1 MSRQKKGS
9 VDLAASDI
17 HKLQHPSA
25 DTATPGKPSI
35 GAATKP
41 STPTPTSA
49 TRPTKSSASRGTP
62 TASSVKSSARPVVNT
77 TRSRPQSTLL
87 SSESPAI
94 THRPRASVG
103 SVTTSTKGNAGA
115 SIESKRGSEK
125 KSLSFDR
132 GSRSTSPIKPPS
144 RSTVKQST
152 PRSST
157 PAKRQSVTSKA
168 KAAPVQNSTRNG
180 QPTPTP
186 SAAETTK
193 QVRPGL
199 GTRKS
204 TMSVTIEQRLRDI
217 SIVHQ
222 MLRVAMADDGDD
234 DDEVKEQYGKEAD
247 ERLADLRARLE
258 EARTAEAQSSH
269 QEQPDT
275 ETSIKEDHAELPEVT
290 LPKSEAEDPDRS
302 SIQRSTEEGD
312 DVISEATR
320 KNPVAED
327 FDLSGISSSDQGD
340 FTRLQDANAS
350 LESRL
355 EYTQVTLQNKESEIS
370 RLSEVI
376 ATLQAESLEERSD
389 AEHEAHRCQG
399 TIDEL
404 RADLEITKQGKAS
417 AEHEVQQ
424 LRISKQRCLEES
436 HTDKEWFEK
445 QLQGHKDAEARAAK
459 AQSLTVSSL
468 RQELQES
475 HCSRDRETIHLQKA
489 VEALQTRIEE
499 MNEAKQGEIDTLKDS
514 FAAEHEDVVTKLQTE
529 RHDAV
534 ARSKYQ
540 LDEVRSTLGSVHAAN
555 AELRQAS
562 DETEERHREL
572 ISGLEIALKKSQ
584 AEAAQ
589 LSTEKAEALKQIQ
602 RLRDAEGTIGTA
614 LRSTEEDLKQ
624 KSEQIVSLLERVE
637 ASEGEYQSVSERYRE
652 VEEELA
658 RVNTE
663 CHLHEQRAADYLS
676 KLDRFQREES
686 ANEQAIEQLA
696 ERRLVVRS
704 LQQTVDALR
713 QEVHNKDTQLDTL
726 RAERDVTAQRT
737 DATKSSNASKL
748 EKLADQL
755 RTAQAMND
763 QKTTR
768 IRELE
773 SALKVTTAELVELQ
787 TERPSESS
795 DSEVPSRR
803 LSLRLSRWP
812 KTDSSSDGQSSGSY
826 DWAADLCA
834 KWTEPLDRNGRPV
847 PSHSNIDMSRL
858 LLMF

>member
-1 MSRQKKGS
+1 MSRQKTGS

-17 HKLQHPSA
+17 HRVQQPSA

-49 TRPTKSSASRGTP
+49 TRPTKSSASRSTP

-77 TRSRPQSTLL
+77 TRSRPQSALL
-87 SSESPAI
+87 SSASPAI

-103 SVTTSTKGNAGA
+103 SVATSTKGNAGA
-115 SIESKRGSEK
+115 SIESKRGSEN
-125 KSLSFDR
+125 KSLPFDR

-168 KAAPVQNSTRNG
+168 KPAPVQNSTRNG
-180 QPTPTP
+180 QPTPAP
-186 SAAETTK
+186 SAPETTK
-193 QVRPGL
+193 VRPGL

-222 MLRVAMADDGDD
+222 MLRVAMADDGDN

-258 EARTAEAQSSH
+258 EARTAEAQSNH
-269 QEQPDT
+269 EEQPDT
-275 ETSIKEDHAELPEVT
+275 ETSIQENHAELPEVT
-290 LPKSEAEDPDRS
+290 IPKSKAEDPDRS
-302 SIQRSTEEGD
+302 NIQRSTEEGD
-312 DVISEATR
+312 DVMSEATR

-327 FDLSGISSSDQGD
+327 FDLSGLSSSDQDD

-355 EYTQVTLQNKESEIS
+355 EHTQVTLRSKDSEIS

-376 ATLQAESLEERSD
+376 ATLQAQSLGERSD
-389 AEHEAHRCQG
+389 AEHEAHPCQG

-404 RADLEITKQGKAS
+404 RANLEVTKQGKAS

-424 LRISKQRCLEES
+424 LRISKQRWLEES
-436 HTDKEWFEK
+436 HTDKKWFEK

-475 HCSRDRETIHLQKA
+475 HCSKDRETIHLQKA
-489 VEALQTRIEE
+489 IEALQTRIEE
-499 MNEAKQGEIDTLKDS
+499 LNEAKHGEIDTLKDS
-514 FAAEHEDVVTKLQTE
+514 LAAEHENVVMKLQTE
-529 RHDAV
+529 HDDAV
-534 ARSKYQ
+534 ARFKYQ

-572 ISGLEIALKKSQ
+572 ISGLETALKKTQ

-589 LSTEKAEALKQIQ
+589 LSAEKAEAWKQIQ

-624 KSEQIVSLLERVE
+624 KSEQIVSVLERVE
-637 ASEGEYQSVSERYRE
+637 ASEGEYQAVSERYRE
-652 VEEELA
+652 LEEELA

-663 CHLHEQRAADYLS
+663 CHLHEQRAADYQA

-686 ANEQAIEQLA
+686 AHEQAIEQLA

-826 DWAADLCA
+826 DWAAGENLSSHVQGQVCP
-834 KWTEPLDRNGRPV
+834 PL
-847 PSHSNIDMSRL
+847 PSCV
-858 LLMF
+858 